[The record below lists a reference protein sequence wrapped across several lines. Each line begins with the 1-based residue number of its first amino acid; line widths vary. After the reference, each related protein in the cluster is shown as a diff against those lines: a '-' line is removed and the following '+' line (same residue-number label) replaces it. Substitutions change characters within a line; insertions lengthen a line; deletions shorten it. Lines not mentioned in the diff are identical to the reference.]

1 MEKLVFECETITPM
15 FLGGADG
22 NAELRPPSI
31 KAALRF
37 WWRALNGGLPLE
49 QLKRQEAEIFGG
61 SGDNEG
67 KSKFSIRIMTDKV
80 PNSSKDIKSKLWDTQ
95 NKKLKT
101 DSEGIG
107 YFLYPFLIKDREY
120 YINQKFTIVFASFD
134 KNILIEIS
142 KVFSLFIWLGS
153 LGSRSRR
160 GCGNITVN
168 SYNCSFNLTIID
180 PILNGFSTKE
190 DLKKHLES
198 IMSNY
203 YTKTKN
209 VNNSYSNLSNMKLY
223 ILDPENDYHKALNKI
238 GENYKQFRSRKQPDY
253 NTVKNFIIT
262 GNISQTI
269 QKAAF
274 GLPLEYRY
282 RSEHGSNAH
291 IEGSD
296 NNRQRSAS
304 PIIFKVIKV
313 KSNNNSLFYPI
324 VLLFDRKLLPDADN
338 IKIKGTQ
345 IKADNTKTKRI
356 PKFVSQP
363 NNNILS
369 TFIRQLPNNVE
380 VII

>member
-37 WWRALNGGLPLE
+37 WWRALHGGLPFD

-168 SYNCSFNLTIID
+168 SYNCSFDLEIFN

-253 NTVKNFIIT
+253 NTVKNFIQT

-269 QKAAF
+269 EKAAF

-282 RSEHGSNAH
+282 RSLNGSNAS
-291 IEGSD
+291 IDGQNKE
-296 NNRQRSAS
+296 RQRSAS
-304 PIIFKVIKV
+304 PIVFKVVVTEK
-313 KSNNNSLFYPI
+313 NNQKYYFPMIIY
-324 VLLFDRKLLPDADN
+324 FDRKLLPTGDN
-338 IKIKGTQ
+338 IKIKGTK
-345 IKADNTKTKRI
+345 INADKTKTKRI

-363 NNNILS
+363 NNTILS
-369 TFIRQLPNNVE
+369 TFITQLPNNVE
-380 VII
+380 VRI

>member
-37 WWRALNGGLPLE
+37 WWRALHGGLPLD

-120 YINQKFTIVFASFD
+120 YINQKFTIVFASFE

-168 SYNCSFNLTIID
+168 SYNCSFDLEIFN

-198 IMSNY
+198 IISSY
-203 YTKTKN
+203 YIKSAG
-209 VNNSYSNLSNMKLY
+209 VNNSYSNLSNLKLY

-238 GENYKQFRSRKQPDY
+238 GENYKKFRSYKQPDY
-253 NTVKNFIIT
+253 NTVKNFIQT
-262 GNISQTI
+262 GNITQPI
-269 QKAAF
+269 EKAAF

-282 RSEHGSNAH
+282 RSLIGSNAH

-304 PIIFKVIKV
+304 PIIFKVLKV
-313 KSNNNSLFYPI
+313 KSNNNNLFYPI
-324 VLLFDRKLLPDADN
+324 VLLFERKLLPDADN
-338 IKIKGTQ
+338 IKIKGTK
-345 IKADNTKTKRI
+345 INADKTKTKRI

-363 NNNILS
+363 NNTILS
-369 TFIRQLPNNVE
+369 TFITQLPNNVE